1 MRPRDS
7 VTDRRSPARTSA
19 WPPGCAIKLQVCWC
33 RSRGT
38 RFADCRLVR
47 SHPTR
52 QGPTLVTPKR
62 YQRHEPEATP
72 LYKIVAE
79 HLETFLAEAREKH
92 ERALPQYVERELRE
106 YLKCGILAH
115 GFLQARCRS
124 CGKDLLVAL
133 ATPFGLP
140 IPRRRG

>member
-1 MRPRDS
+1 MGPH
-7 VTDRRSPARTSA
+7 
-19 WPPGCAIKLQVCWC
+19 G
-33 RSRGT
+33 
-38 RFADCRLVR
+38 
-47 SHPTR
+47 TR
-52 QGPTLVTPKR
+52 QGPTPVAPKR

-79 HLETFLAEAREKH
+79 HLESFLAEARETH

-115 GFLQARCRS
+115 GFLRARCRS

-133 ATPFGLP
+133 SCKKRGVCPSCNARRMCGPAAHLTDEVIPDVPLRQWVLSVPFELACCSP
-140 IPRRRG
+140 AIRVH